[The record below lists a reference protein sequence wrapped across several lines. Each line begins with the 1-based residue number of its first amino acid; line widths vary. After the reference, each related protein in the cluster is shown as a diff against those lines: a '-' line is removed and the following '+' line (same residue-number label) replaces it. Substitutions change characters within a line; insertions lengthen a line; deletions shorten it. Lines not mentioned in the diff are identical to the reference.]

1 MYGNGV
7 KIGMETTTATHR
19 QIQQVQA
26 VGLTACIAVA
36 AGAAAP
42 GSVAWLFATTTRP
55 AAGETALVSALPSPS
70 NGLLRSAHS
79 LVLSHR
85 TEMLRKRGQKERRG
99 TSLGKDL
106 TNDNIEEKMGISAK
120 PVADRN
126 KNADF
131 AQYLIK
137 GLKGAADTDS
147 DRIITAKEIFTYVS
161 AKVSERTRKKQNPV
175 MWGKFNDN
183 MHILNWNPKRNTI

>member
-7 KIGMETTTATHR
+7 RTGKEVIAAVHR
-19 QIQQVQA
+19 LIQKVQA
-26 VGLTACIAVA
+26 VGLTAWIAGA

-42 GSVAWLFATTTRP
+42 GTVAWLIAATARP
-55 AAGETALVSALPSPS
+55 TAGASYLASALPSPS
-70 NGLLRSAHS
+70 NGLLCSAHS
-79 LVLSHR
+79 LVLSQR
-85 TEMLRKRGQKERRG
+85 TEMLRKGGQKERRG

-106 TNDNIEEKMGISAK
+106 TNDNIEEKMGIPAK

-131 AQYLIK
+131 TQYLIK

-183 MHILNWNPKRNTI
+183 MRILNWNPKRNTI

>member
-1 MYGNGV
+1 
-7 KIGMETTTATHR
+7 
-19 QIQQVQA
+19 
-26 VGLTACIAVA
+26 
-36 AGAAAP
+36 
-42 GSVAWLFATTTRP
+42 
-55 AAGETALVSALPSPS
+55 
-70 NGLLRSAHS
+70 
-79 LVLSHR
+79 
-85 TEMLRKRGQKERRG
+85 
-99 TSLGKDL
+99 
-106 TNDNIEEKMGISAK
+106 MGIPAK

-131 AQYLIK
+131 TQYLIK

-161 AKVSERTRKKQNPV
+161 AKVSEQTRKKQNPV

>member
-1 MYGNGV
+1 
-7 KIGMETTTATHR
+7 
-19 QIQQVQA
+19 
-26 VGLTACIAVA
+26 
-36 AGAAAP
+36 
-42 GSVAWLFATTTRP
+42 
-55 AAGETALVSALPSPS
+55 
-70 NGLLRSAHS
+70 
-79 LVLSHR
+79 
-85 TEMLRKRGQKERRG
+85 MLRKGGQKERRG
-99 TSLGKDL
+99 TSLGKAL
-106 TNDNIEEKMGISAK
+106 PNDNIEEKMGIPAK

-131 AQYLIK
+131 TQYLIK